1 MRGIWWKSMHT
12 EEFFG
17 GDVSGLVKGK
27 LFPIF
32 ELKYFHQAGAS

>member
-17 GDVSGLVKGK
+17 EGVSGLGRGK

-32 ELKYFHQAGAS
+32 ELKCFHQAGAS